1 MEKLLFAGKTVIV
14 TGGASGIGK
23 ASAAGFAKQGAN
35 VVIADVNAEG
45 AAAVAHTLAEE
56 HGGKTLALAFD
67 AGDAAACRAMID
79 RAAAAFGGIDVL
91 CNIAGIMDWGPLD
104 QFADARWERML
115 RINLSSLFYLS
126 QQAMPHLVNSKGNI
140 VNMASAAGLLG
151 IAYTTAYCASKA
163 GVVAMTKSLAV
174 EFAAAG
180 VRVNAICP
188 SGVKTPMHTQNAF
201 PEGVNIDLLMR
212 NAPKMYGGELAE
224 ADDIASAVLYL
235 ASDQARYISG
245 VALAIDGAQTA
256 G

>member
-1 MEKLLFAGKTVIV
+1 MKVQQFEGKTVIV

-23 ASAAGFAKQGAN
+23 ASAARFAAAGAN
-35 VVIADVNAEG
+35 VVIADVNADG
-45 AAAVAHTLAEE
+45 AETVARGLAAE
-56 HGGKTLALAFD
+56 HGVKALALGFD
-67 AGDAAACRAMID
+67 AGDAQACRAMID
-79 RAAAAFGGIDVL
+79 GAAAVFGRIDVL
-91 CNIAGIMDWGPLD
+91 CNIAGIMDWGPLG
-104 QFADARWERML
+104 QFTDARWERML
-115 RINLSSLFYLS
+115 RINLSSLFHLS
-126 QQAMPHLVNSKGNI
+126 QHAMPYLVQSKGNI
-140 VNMASAAGLLG
+140 VNMASAAGLVG

-163 GVVAMTKSLAV
+163 GVIAMTKSLAV

-212 NAPKMYGGELAE
+212 NAPKMYGGELSE
-224 ADDIASAVLYL
+224 ADDIAASVVYL
-235 ASDQARYISG
+235 ASDEARYISG

>member
-1 MEKLLFAGKTVIV
+1 MKVQHFAGKTVVV

-23 ASAAGFAKQGAN
+23 ASAARFAAAGAN
-35 VVIADVNAEG
+35 VVIADVNADG
-45 AAAVAHTLAEE
+45 ADGVARQLAAG
-56 HGGKTLALAFD
+56 HGVKTLALGFD

-79 RAAAAFGGIDVL
+79 GAVAAFGRIDVL

-104 QFADARWERML
+104 QFTDERWERML
-115 RINLSSLFYLS
+115 RINLSSLFHLS
-126 QQAMPHLVNSKGNI
+126 RHAMPHLVRSKGNI
-140 VNMASAAGLLG
+140 VNMASAAGLVG

-163 GVVAMTKSLAV
+163 GVIAMTKSLAV

-201 PEGVNIDLLMR
+201 PEGVDIDLLMR
-212 NAPKMYGGELAE
+212 NAPKMYGGELSE
-224 ADDIASAVLYL
+224 ADDIAASVVYL
-235 ASDQARYISG
+235 ASDEARYISG

>member
-1 MEKLLFAGKTVIV
+1 MEKQRFAGKTVIV
-14 TGGASGIGK
+14 TGGASGIGR
-23 ASAAGFAKQGAN
+23 ATAAEFAAAGAD
-35 VVIADVNAEG
+35 VVVADVNADG
-45 AAAVAHTLAEE
+45 GDMVARMIAAEYGV
-56 HGGKTLALAFD
+56 KTLALAFD
-67 AGDAAACRAMID
+67 AGDADACRAMID
-79 RAAAAFGGIDVL
+79 SAAEQFGRIDVL

-104 QFADARWERML
+104 QFTDARWERML

-126 QQAMPHLVNSKGNI
+126 QQVMPHLVKTKGNI
-140 VNMASAAGLLG
+140 VNMASAAGLVG

-163 GVVAMTKSLAV
+163 GVVAMTKSLAI

-188 SGVKTPMHTQNAF
+188 SGVKTPMHTQSAF

-235 ASDQARYISG
+235 ASAEARYVSG